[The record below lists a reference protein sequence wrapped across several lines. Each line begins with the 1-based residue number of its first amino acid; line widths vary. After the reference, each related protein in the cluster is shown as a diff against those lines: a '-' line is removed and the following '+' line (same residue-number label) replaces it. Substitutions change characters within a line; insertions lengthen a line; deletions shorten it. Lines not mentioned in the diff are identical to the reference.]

1 MEALGQ
7 LAGGVAHDF
16 NNMMTVVTGY
26 SELLLARTPDD
37 HPSRKPLEEIKKA
50 GDRCANLTGHLLAF
64 SRRQV
69 LTPTVLDLGSI
80 VSDLNQMMPV
90 LLGENI
96 AVHLSIDPN
105 LWPVRTDQAQIEQVI
120 VNLVV
125 NARDAMHMHKG
136 GKLAIAA
143 WNREVDAKAASGH
156 PDLLPGSYVVIS
168 VADTGE
174 GMDEHTRARAF
185 DPFFTTK
192 PIGQGSG
199 LGLSTAYGFIQQS
212 GGHIFLESAV
222 GSGTT
227 VHVYLPRAESI
238 APVGTSILEGPAP
251 GGSET
256 ILLAEDEESV
266 RSFARVVL
274 GQAGYRLLEA
284 SDGRSALS
292 IASAFNGPIHLLIS
306 DVVMPG
312 MNGADLADTLA
323 ATRPRTRT
331 LLISGYVQQIV
342 DELAVTRSGVAFLR
356 KPFTA
361 HDLLT
366 RVREILDA
374 RGAA

>member
-1 MEALGQ
+1 
-7 LAGGVAHDF
+7 
-16 NNMMTVVTGY
+16 
-26 SELLLARTPDD
+26 
-37 HPSRKPLEEIKKA
+37 
-50 GDRCANLTGHLLAF
+50 
-64 SRRQV
+64 
-69 LTPTVLDLGSI
+69 
-80 VSDLNQMMPV
+80 
-90 LLGENI
+90 
-96 AVHLSIDPN
+96 
-105 LWPVRTDQAQIEQVI
+105 
-120 VNLVV
+120 
-125 NARDAMHMHKG
+125 
-136 GKLAIAA
+136 
-143 WNREVDAKAASGH
+143 
-156 PDLLPGSYVVIS
+156 
-168 VADTGE
+168 
-174 GMDEHTRARAF
+174 MDEHTRARAI

-238 APVGTSILEGPAP
+238 APAGTSILEGPAP